1 MSVSPFV
8 SGGKPIES
16 NKNEEE
22 SDDSKIEEKSHIKIS
37 KTDKSQSETKK
48 ESNKARIN
56 TSSVFQWNTPILHAS
71 KYSHMAHT
79 NKLQEREKLRK
90 VIA

>member
-22 SDDSKIEEKSHIKIS
+22 SDDNEIEEKSHIKIS
-37 KTDKSQSETKK
+37 KTDKIRAQLKK
-48 ESNKARIN
+48 K
-56 TSSVFQWNTPILHAS
+56 V
-71 KYSHMAHT
+71 K
-79 NKLQEREKLRK
+79 KLG
-90 VIA
+90 